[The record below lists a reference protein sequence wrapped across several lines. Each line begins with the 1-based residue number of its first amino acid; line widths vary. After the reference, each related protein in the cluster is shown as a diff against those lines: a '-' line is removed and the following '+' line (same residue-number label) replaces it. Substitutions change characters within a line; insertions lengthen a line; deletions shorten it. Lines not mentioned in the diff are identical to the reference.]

1 MAGDLNRVT
10 LIGRLVKDP
19 ELKYLQSG
27 TAIANFTIASNRVY
41 NTANGEKKEDV
52 SYFDCLA
59 WGKQGEI
66 IVEYC
71 KKGKRIAVEG
81 RLQQNRWED
90 PDGKKRSKIEIVSEN
105 VQFLDGRGDQPTAA
119 VSESSHEIP
128 NDVARPVPVHA
139 GSNDNPFSDEEI
151 PF

>member
-27 TAIANFTIASNRVY
+27 TAIANFTIASNRIY
-41 NTANGEKKEDV
+41 NTGNGERKEEV

-59 WGKQGEI
+59 WGKQGEV

-71 KKGKRIAVEG
+71 KKGKRVAVEG

-90 PDGKKRSKIEIVSEN
+90 PDGKKRSKVEIVTEN
-105 VQFLDGRGDQPTAA
+105 VQFLDSKGEQP
-119 VSESSHEIP
+119 SINESSHETPQDIP
-128 NDVARPVPVHA
+128 RPVSQSDR
-139 GSNDNPFSDEEI
+139 SNDNPFSDDEI